1 MLTEQTALITILKEV
16 IKNYEQSIEELN
28 KLNNSALTVNK
39 SIINRFQKDINTLI
53 ELDLKIVEDILTETN
68 TEEEEKT
75 TILKYFEIIKNLLK
89 LNKEKQTTF
98 QLSEE
103 QYTYIDLF
111 LEKID
116 FLKKE
121 NRKIKEHHK
130 IDINTLKEK
139 HSNYKQLL
147 NQIEDEND
155 TTYITNVNLLKLL
168 FDECEVDEITKRNI
182 MLNLMKYNQDIYLQE
197 NN

>member
-168 FDECEVDEITKRNI
+168 FDECELDEITKRNI